1 MKELLKVSFE
11 QLMGDVNVKKEKE
24 LTLTLTTIQ
33 ICEYP
38 RWVVGYEKS
47 IFTPE

>member
-1 MKELLKVSFE
+1 
-11 QLMGDVNVKKEKE
+11 MGDVNVKKEKE

-38 RWVVGYEKS
+38 GWINSYYIS
-47 IFTPE
+47 IFTPD

>member
-1 MKELLKVSFE
+1 ML
-11 QLMGDVNVKKEKE
+11 KKEKE

-38 RWVVGYEKS
+38 GWIICYEIS
-47 IFTPE
+47 IFTPDYSDQFLKLYI